1 MTATPPARAEALPR
15 LGLVLLALLSLA
27 WGLNWPIMKVAL
39 AEVPPWTFR
48 TICTL
53 GGAAGLFVLCRLKG
67 IPLAVP
73 RDRRAVLV
81 AAAIFNVTGWVVL
94 SALGVMV
101 MAAGRASVI
110 AFTMPVWVLLLGAL
124 FLGERLTLRRV
135 AALGLGLAGLAVLIG
150 PDLAALGMAPVG
162 ALYMCGAAASWAVG
176 TVILKRVV
184 WNAPV
189 VALTA
194 WQLFLGGV
202 PVALGALVWEAGGL
216 GPVGPGAALAVAY
229 NVFVCFMFG
238 PYAWFKVVSLFPAG
252 TAGVGTMM
260 IPVIGVFSSAI
271 ILDEPIGLQELGALA
286 LVVAA
291 LASVLAGAPRR
302 VPS

>member
-1 MTATPPARAEALPR
+1 MTPPARAEALPR

-27 WGLNWPIMKVAL
+27 WGLNWPIMKIAL
-39 AEVPPWTFR
+39 SEVPPWTFR
-48 TICTL
+48 TICTF
-53 GGAAGLFVLCRLKG
+53 GGAAGLFALCRLKG

-73 RDRRAVLV
+73 RGRRAVLV
-81 AAAIFNVTGWVVL
+81 AAAILNITGWVVL
-94 SALGVMV
+94 SALGVSV

-110 AFTMPVWVLLLGAL
+110 AYTMPVWVVLLGAL

-135 AALGLGLAGLAVLIG
+135 AALGLGLSGLAVLIG
-150 PDLAALGMAPVG
+150 PDLAALGRAPAG
-162 ALYMCGAAASWAVG
+162 ALYMCGAAASWAAG

-194 WQLFLGGV
+194 WQLAIGGV
-202 PVALGALVWEAGGL
+202 PVAVGALLWEAGSL
-216 GPVGPGAALAVAY
+216 GPVSTGAALAVAY
-229 NVFVCFMFG
+229 NVFVCFMFC
-238 PYAWFKVVSLFPAG
+238 PYAWFKIVTLFPASI
-252 TAGVGTMM
+252 ASIGTMM
-260 IPVIGVFSSAI
+260 IPVIGVISSAI
-271 ILDEPIGLQELGALA
+271 ILGEPIGLQELGALA

-291 LASVLAGAPRR
+291 LAGVLAAAPRG

>member
-15 LGLVLLALLSLA
+15 LGLVLLAMLSLA

-39 AEVPPWTFR
+39 SEIPPWTFR
-48 TICTL
+48 TICTF
-53 GGAAGLFVLCRLKG
+53 GGAAGLFALCRLAG
-67 IPLAVP
+67 IRLAVP
-73 RDRRAVLV
+73 RGRRAVLV
-81 AAAIFNVTGWVVL
+81 VAAILNVTGWVVL
-94 SALGVMV
+94 SALGLMV

-110 AFTMPVWVLLLGAL
+110 AFTMPVWVLLMGAL

-135 AALGLGLAGLAVLIG
+135 AALALGLAGLAVLIG
-150 PDLAALGMAPVG
+150 PGLAAVGEAPVG
-162 ALYMCGAAASWAVG
+162 ALYMCGAALSWAMG
-176 TVILKRVV
+176 TIILKRVV

-194 WQLFLGGV
+194 WQLAIGGV
-202 PVALGALVWEAGGL
+202 PVAVGALVWEAGSL

-238 PYAWFKVVSLFPAG
+238 PYAWFKIVSLFPAAI
-252 TAGVGTMM
+252 AGIGSMT

-271 ILDEPIGLQELGALA
+271 FLGEPLGLQELGALA
-286 LVVAA
+286 LVLAA
-291 LASVLAGAPRR
+291 LASVLGGAPRR

>member
-1 MTATPPARAEALPR
+1 MTPPVRAEALPR

-48 TICTL
+48 AICAL
-53 GGAAGLFVLCRLKG
+53 GGAAGLFVLCQLAG

-73 RDRRAVLV
+73 RGRRLVLATAAV
-81 AAAIFNVTGWVVL
+81 FNVTGWVVL
-94 SALGVMV
+94 SALGLTV

-150 PDLAALGMAPVG
+150 PGLAAVGEAPVG
-162 ALYMCGAAASWAVG
+162 ALYMCGAALSWAMG

-194 WQLFLGGV
+194 WQLAIGGV
-202 PVALGALVWEAGGL
+202 PVALGALVWEAGSL

-238 PYAWFKVVSLFPAG
+238 PYAWFKIVSLFPAAI
-252 TAGVGTMM
+252 AGMGTMA

-271 ILDEPIGLQELGALA
+271 FLGEPLGLQELGALA
-286 LVVAA
+286 LVLAA
-291 LASVLAGAPRR
+291 LASVLGGAPRR
-302 VPS
+302 APS